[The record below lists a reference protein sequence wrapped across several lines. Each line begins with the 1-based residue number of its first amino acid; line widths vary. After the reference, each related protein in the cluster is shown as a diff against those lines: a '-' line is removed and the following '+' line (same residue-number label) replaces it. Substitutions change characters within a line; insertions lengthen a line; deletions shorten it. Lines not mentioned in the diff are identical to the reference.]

1 MGTLSS
7 HADDAEPHRQRI
19 LDAAEARFR
28 MYGFNKTTMAEIAE
42 DVDMSAANLYRYFEN
57 KQDLAAACAQRCMS
71 ERLKVLRSVVRAPG
85 VSAASRLRSLV
96 STMLDHTHQRARED
110 KRINELVELVARER
124 RDIIDA
130 KIQTECALIAE
141 VLGHGNERGEFQVD
155 DVIRTARAVHCALT
169 LFDVPI
175 FMPLYTRE
183 AFGQMAEE
191 VVDLLLRGLNRRE
204 S

>member
-42 DVDMSAANLYRYFEN
+42 DVDMSAANLYRYFDN

-71 ERLKVLRSVVRAPG
+71 ERLKVLRSVVRVPG
-85 VSAASRLRSLV
+85 VSAASRLRALV
-96 STMLDHTHQRARED
+96 STMLDHTHQRALED

-141 VLGHGNERGEFQVD
+141 VLGHGNESGEFQVD

-191 VVDLLLRGLNRRE
+191 VVDLLLRGLNRRD